1 MASMATLE
9 QLRSD
14 GSLRHLLTLEGL
26 PKPLLERLLE
36 RSQSFVRPLGTP
48 PPLSQTLAG
57 CTIVNLFTEPSTRTR
72 VSFELAAK
80 RLGAEVVNLEV
91 QLSSRVKGETVL
103 DTIYTLQAMAV
114 DVFVIRDAEPGVGQ
128 YVAEHVQEHV
138 SVLSA
143 GEAHLSHP
151 TQGLLDALTILQY
164 KGGFRDLVVAV
175 VGDVRHS
182 RVARSAHQVF
192 TALEVGELRLVAPAA
207 LMPEAGEMPGARRCS
222 SLEDGIAHADVVMM
236 LRIQKERMADAAI
249 PDAHDYFARWGLT
262 KQRLKLARPEAI
274 VMHPGPMNREIEI
287 ASDVADGPHS
297 VIRQQVTNGVAVR
310 MAVLETVIAGR
321 HRRRGSRSA
330 QSGKLRS
337 RDCRVPIPRRSCEHR
352 ATRKPTAARAPG
364 RRRSP
369 CGSAHRRPPPGT
381 RRRGRPAPDPRA
393 RRGRGGGCAPRS
405 SAR

>member
-1 MASMATLE
+1 MLPFS
-9 QLRSD
+9 QFDSHGR
-14 GSLRHLLTLEGL
+14 LRHLITLEGL
-26 PKPLLERLLE
+26 SSDQIRELLDRAQSYLRRPGEPPARSRALE
-36 RSQSFVRPLGTP
+36 DVTV
-48 PPLSQTLAG
+48 AN
-57 CTIVNLFTEPSTRTR
+57 IFTEPSTRTR
-72 VSFELAAK
+72 SSFELAAH
-80 RLGAEVVNLEV
+80 RLGADVLNLEIM
-91 QLSSRVKGETVL
+91 LSSRVKGETVL

-114 DVFVIRDAEPGVGQ
+114 DVFVIRDAETGVGQ

-151 TQGLLDALTILQY
+151 TQGLLDALTILQF

-182 RVARSAHQVF
+182 RVARSAYQVF

-236 LRIQKERMADAAI
+236 LRIQKERMLDAAI
-249 PDAHDYFARWGLT
+249 PDPHDYYARWGLT

-287 ASDVADGPHS
+287 ASEVADGAHS

-310 MAVLETVIAGR
+310 MAVLETVIVNR
-321 HRRRGSRSA
+321 NLRRG
-330 QSGKLRS
+330 
-337 RDCRVPIPRRSCEHR
+337 
-352 ATRKPTAARAPG
+352 AR
-364 RRRSP
+364 
-369 CGSAHRRPPPGT
+369 
-381 RRRGRPAPDPRA
+381 
-393 RRGRGGGCAPRS
+393 
-405 SAR
+405 